1 MKSDKRA
8 QLTATLFDA
17 IRESTGEIIVVDD
30 AMADI
35 LGLSLTEFR
44 CIGLLGRLGPLPAG
58 RLAEMTGLT
67 TGTITAVVDKLE
79 KAGYARR
86 VNDPNDRRVRK
97 VELVMNEETKR
108 AFERMRGAYARR
120 SVMVDAYSDKD
131 LEVLIRFNKD
141 LRKMLQE
148 FKSELDEWK
157 TEL

>member
-108 AFERMRGAYARR
+108 AFERMRGAYTPEKRDGGR
-120 SVMVDAYSDKD
+120 
-131 LEVLIRFNKD
+131 IQR
-141 LRKMLQE
+141 QGP
-148 FKSELDEWK
+148 
-157 TEL
+157 